1 MWRGPEALAR
11 VSESAGGFRQMYL
24 GAPIAMSS
32 VAVRSR
38 LRCMLCV
45 YATHGYTGL
54 REPIVSLHLASD
66 MGA

>member
-1 MWRGPEALAR
+1 MQPKNR
-11 VSESAGGFRQMYL
+11 VT
-24 GAPIAMSS
+24 AMSPM
-32 VAVRSR
+32 AVRSR

-45 YATHGYTGL
+45 YATHTGL